1 MIYRRYLARFLSR
14 RIQALPLKRTIMNN
28 NKTKS
33 PIVDTSHR
41 NQLTKARKT
50 TVDIT
55 LQLHEKKSVGITQKL
70 VRTLA
75 GVLLVLLPVSA
86 AWAGLTASVTR
97 VAPATDIYPG
107 ETANLQIT
115 LSNNSTSASITG
127 VGFSNSLP
135 GTLPNGLKV
144 ISSPTYTCTDPTT
157 ASTVAGTGTLTAAN
171 GTQAIS
177 LSGGVIPPASSGG
190 TAGTCT
196 IILPVTAGTSTGTA
210 TAYNYIILN
219 GAVTGN
225 GGALANVGQTEQS
238 INIKALANP
247 SITKS
252 FGAST
257 LVLGSSATTLTI
269 TLTNTNP
276 VSIPN
281 FTVTDTFPTLGAG
294 GGIIKVAAGPVSSAS
309 CNNGGTA
316 PAFTPV
322 VGAKS
327 ITATAGT
334 IAANGTCTLTVS
346 VEADHTNGA
355 FTTGAQT
362 NTINST
368 SDFSNDIGISTS
380 TNATANIT
388 VNSPLRVTKSVNAA
402 SLATGQA
409 GSFTI
414 TLLNDG
420 PTPLTANFTDDPID
434 GIGSLTYGLAVTSTS
449 TTCGGVAAATLNN
462 TGISLTGGTIPAN
475 GSCTVS
481 VNFTGSVQNAN
492 TPKSYTNTIAQ
503 GTINVGNAAIKNQAA
518 SAAVAVYE
526 NLNVSKIISPSNA
539 APGNPVKY
547 QVTVQN
553 WSNANIN
560 NVVITDTLTNSQTY
574 LTGVIGA
581 NDFTPSLSGTGC
593 VGLSAGGVLG
603 TITPG
608 FTIGTLPL
616 RAGINTPGSCTVTFW
631 AMTSAAAAN
640 ASAYSNTLA
649 AGSICYNAG
658 ATCNG
663 GASNTVSGSVNTSVL
678 SVDKKF
684 SQGGTST
691 PSVLTRAEGTVVRMT
706 LTFSNLS
713 ANPLTGVTVSDTLP
727 TSSGAQLRVAT
738 PANAATT
745 CTGSPVITAAANST
759 SVSMNG
765 ATIPARA
772 TNGTGSAGTC
782 VLLVDVVGPAGVYDN
797 TAAVTGT
804 ETYANGSS
812 HTVVANSNTAR
823 VTYTSALSATKTFV
837 PVSVSS
843 GGKSTVTVRLNNSG
857 AVALTNI
864 AVTDPLPTGMVL
876 ANPTKA
882 YTTCAGSSS
891 ITAVAGANSA
901 SMSGAS
907 IAGLG
912 NCDFIFD
919 VIATGSANWVNS
931 IPTGNIT
938 ADGGVSNQTSVN
950 GTLIYAAP
958 TNMTVSKATNPST
971 LTFPGQVSQLT
982 IAINNG
988 TQAVTG
994 LHLTDYF
1001 TTNGTAGTTANGM
1014 AIAATPA
1021 ASTTC
1026 PGGIV
1031 TATPAATSVTL
1042 TGATLA
1048 ATTSCTI
1055 TVNVTSTS
1063 VGGIT
1068 NYIPI
1073 GGIVTDQGLSNSG
1086 QATTSLTTQ
1095 SNIGITKQFTPN
1107 VVKPGDRSRLRI
1119 TFYNPT
1125 AQPATNVSVTD
1136 SLPSGVTVPSGS
1148 NPVTSCN
1155 GATVS
1160 SPVNTQVQVS
1170 NGSIVAASG
1179 SIAASCYAEID
1190 VIVAAQGDYVN
1201 TIAIGAVSATVG
1213 GSSATNSQP
1222 TTDTLRAK
1230 SPLTVHKAFSSKTL
1244 DTANPVGFTTGSDSK
1259 ASGAAATMTIRI
1271 DNPNTV
1277 ALTSASFTD
1286 SLPTGLVVAT
1296 TPGASTTC
1304 ASGIVTAAA
1313 SGTTVSLTGAT
1324 IPAASFCT
1332 VTVNVLSNISGSY
1345 TNTISAAGVTTFEGI
1360 SNQEPTSARLVVSTP
1375 PTVSKQFSP
1384 AVIPP
1389 NGTSTLTI
1397 VLGNSN
1403 SSAVTLSAIFTDTL
1417 PTAPGT
1423 IVVAATPNIVK
1434 TCSGTVTAV
1443 AGSATISYASGATVP
1458 AGGCTISVDVTGATP
1473 GDHTNNIPAGTLQT
1487 DFGNNQQPANAV
1499 LTVSTLG
1506 YVSGRVFKDNNVT
1519 PNGTF
1524 ESGTDTPIQTIAIN
1538 LYSGASC
1545 SGTLVSSTT
1554 TDVLGNYMFSGLSA
1568 STYSVCEPTQP
1579 TGTTNGIT
1587 TAGSITSVSGSTGT
1601 TGTASNPTSTSSQIV
1616 NIVLNGD
1623 GGGAAI
1629 SGSAGNNFAEI
1640 VLSSIS
1646 GTVFLDQNNNG
1657 TQNGADTGITG
1668 VTIELLNNASTV
1680 VQTVTTDASGNYS
1693 FTGLIPGVYSV
1704 REPSQPAGTTN
1715 GITTA
1720 GIVPNGGTVGMAS
1733 NTATVPSII
1742 STITLPP
1749 NTSSTGNNFA
1759 EIPNGR
1765 TLSGRVFLDYNN
1777 NGTMNGP
1784 DHGIGVQTVNLTG
1797 TDINGNTV
1805 TRTTTTANDGTYSF
1819 TGLPEGTYV
1828 VTQPTQPTGTTNG
1841 ITTAGSTGGTATLV
1855 GVVPSTISAISLVGT
1870 NTVSADNN
1878 FAEVPNAA
1886 PDLAISK
1893 THSPASFGQGSSTG
1907 YFTITP
1913 SNIGTIATS
1922 GTISIVDTLPTGMT
1936 VASVATGTGWTCVG
1950 SIGASVINCTSTN
1963 IIAAGGTGNVII
1975 LRVAVANGTA
1985 GKILT
1990 NTAVIS
1996 GGGEPPG
2003 FDSNNTATDPVVIS
2017 TTAQI
2022 SGTVWFDANH
2032 NRILDAGETTSSL
2045 ISGWTVEL
2053 LLGGVQVASTTS
2065 NASGAYSFTGIAP
2078 GTGYTI
2084 RFRHPTTGLIWGDAV
2099 ANELGITPVSGIRDS
2114 ASSAVNG
2121 TDTGNP
2127 AGATISGDG
2136 TLSNLMLLAGDNI
2149 VQQSLPLDPAG
2160 VVYDAITRSPV
2171 SGAVVTIS
2179 GPGGFN
2185 AATHLVG
2192 GNASVTTGAD
2202 GLYQFLLTPAAPSG
2216 TYTLAIT
2223 TYPASYVPSPST
2235 IIPVCTTALT
2245 VANLPNPALVQSTTT
2260 APTLGTTIHTPSSC
2274 PATSGGLAATANTTQ
2289 YYFQFGLTIAT
2300 SANVVNNHIPLDPV
2314 LGGAIVVTKTTPLIN
2329 VSRGDLVPYTI
2340 TATNTL
2346 SAMLSRIDV
2355 RYQVPPG
2362 FKYKLGTARVDGIA
2376 SEPTVA
2382 GRSLTWPNLTFAA
2395 KQRREIRL
2403 MLVVGS
2409 GVSEGEYVNSAF
2421 ALNHLVGAAVS
2432 NTATATVRV
2441 VPDPT
2446 FDCSDL
2452 IGKVFDDQNA
2462 NGYQDEGEPGI
2473 TNVRLATV
2481 NGLLVTTDD
2490 QGRFHVTCAM
2500 VPNEWRGSNFLMKL
2514 DERTLPTGFRVTTEN
2529 PRDVRLTRGKMSK
2542 INFGAT
2548 IHRVVRLDVT
2558 DAAFDANTLK
2568 KEWLTKLEKLPETLK
2583 KQPSVLRLAYK
2594 QGADGEAAAKNRL
2607 KAISEKI
2614 KAMWQAKNC
2623 CHLLQIEEEII
2634 QPSQANR
2641 EAK

>member
-1 MIYRRYLARFLSR
+1 
-14 RIQALPLKRTIMNN
+14 
-28 NKTKS
+28 
-33 PIVDTSHR
+33 
-41 NQLTKARKT
+41 
-50 TVDIT
+50 
-55 LQLHEKKSVGITQKL
+55 
-70 VRTLA
+70 
-75 GVLLVLLPVSA
+75 
-86 AWAGLTASVTR
+86 
-97 VAPATDIYPG
+97 
-107 ETANLQIT
+107 
-115 LSNNSTSASITG
+115 
-127 VGFSNSLP
+127 
-135 GTLPNGLKV
+135 
-144 ISSPTYTCTDPTT
+144 
-157 ASTVAGTGTLTAAN
+157 
-171 GTQAIS
+171 
-177 LSGGVIPPASSGG
+177 
-190 TAGTCT
+190 
-196 IILPVTAGTSTGTA
+196 
-210 TAYNYIILN
+210 
-219 GAVTGN
+219 
-225 GGALANVGQTEQS
+225 
-238 INIKALANP
+238 
-247 SITKS
+247 
-252 FGAST
+252 
-257 LVLGSSATTLTI
+257 
-269 TLTNTNP
+269 
-276 VSIPN
+276 
-281 FTVTDTFPTLGAG
+281 
-294 GGIIKVAAGPVSSAS
+294 
-309 CNNGGTA
+309 
-316 PAFTPV
+316 
-322 VGAKS
+322 
-327 ITATAGT
+327 
-334 IAANGTCTLTVS
+334 
-346 VEADHTNGA
+346 
-355 FTTGAQT
+355 
-362 NTINST
+362 
-368 SDFSNDIGISTS
+368 
-380 TNATANIT
+380 
-388 VNSPLRVTKSVNAA
+388 
-402 SLATGQA
+402 
-409 GSFTI
+409 
-414 TLLNDG
+414 
-420 PTPLTANFTDDPID
+420 
-434 GIGSLTYGLAVTSTS
+434 
-449 TTCGGVAAATLNN
+449 
-462 TGISLTGGTIPAN
+462 
-475 GSCTVS
+475 
-481 VNFTGSVQNAN
+481 
-492 TPKSYTNTIAQ
+492 
-503 GTINVGNAAIKNQAA
+503 
-518 SAAVAVYE
+518 
-526 NLNVSKIISPSNA
+526 
-539 APGNPVKY
+539 
-547 QVTVQN
+547 
-553 WSNANIN
+553 
-560 NVVITDTLTNSQTY
+560 
-574 LTGVIGA
+574 
-581 NDFTPSLSGTGC
+581 
-593 VGLSAGGVLG
+593 
-603 TITPG
+603 
-608 FTIGTLPL
+608 
-616 RAGINTPGSCTVTFW
+616 
-631 AMTSAAAAN
+631 
-640 ASAYSNTLA
+640 
-649 AGSICYNAG
+649 
-658 ATCNG
+658 
-663 GASNTVSGSVNTSVL
+663 
-678 SVDKKF
+678 
-684 SQGGTST
+684 
-691 PSVLTRAEGTVVRMT
+691 
-706 LTFSNLS
+706 
-713 ANPLTGVTVSDTLP
+713 
-727 TSSGAQLRVAT
+727 
-738 PANAATT
+738 
-745 CTGSPVITAAANST
+745 
-759 SVSMNG
+759 
-765 ATIPARA
+765 
-772 TNGTGSAGTC
+772 
-782 VLLVDVVGPAGVYDN
+782 
-797 TAAVTGT
+797 
-804 ETYANGSS
+804 
-812 HTVVANSNTAR
+812 
-823 VTYTSALSATKTFV
+823 
-837 PVSVSS
+837 
-843 GGKSTVTVRLNNSG
+843 
-857 AVALTNI
+857 
-864 AVTDPLPTGMVL
+864 
-876 ANPTKA
+876 
-882 YTTCAGSSS
+882 
-891 ITAVAGANSA
+891 
-901 SMSGAS
+901 
-907 IAGLG
+907 
-912 NCDFIFD
+912 
-919 VIATGSANWVNS
+919 
-931 IPTGNIT
+931 
-938 ADGGVSNQTSVN
+938 
-950 GTLIYAAP
+950 
-958 TNMTVSKATNPST
+958 
-971 LTFPGQVSQLT
+971 
-982 IAINNG
+982 
-988 TQAVTG
+988 
-994 LHLTDYF
+994 
-1001 TTNGTAGTTANGM
+1001 
-1014 AIAATPA
+1014 
-1021 ASTTC
+1021 
-1026 PGGIV
+1026 
-1031 TATPAATSVTL
+1031 
-1042 TGATLA
+1042 
-1048 ATTSCTI
+1048 
-1055 TVNVTSTS
+1055 
-1063 VGGIT
+1063 
-1068 NYIPI
+1068 
-1073 GGIVTDQGLSNSG
+1073 
-1086 QATTSLTTQ
+1086 
-1095 SNIGITKQFTPN
+1095 
-1107 VVKPGDRSRLRI
+1107 
-1119 TFYNPT
+1119 
-1125 AQPATNVSVTD
+1125 
-1136 SLPSGVTVPSGS
+1136 
-1148 NPVTSCN
+1148 
-1155 GATVS
+1155 
-1160 SPVNTQVQVS
+1160 
-1170 NGSIVAASG
+1170 
-1179 SIAASCYAEID
+1179 
-1190 VIVAAQGDYVN
+1190 
-1201 TIAIGAVSATVG
+1201 
-1213 GSSATNSQP
+1213 
-1222 TTDTLRAK
+1222 
-1230 SPLTVHKAFSSKTL
+1230 
-1244 DTANPVGFTTGSDSK
+1244 
-1259 ASGAAATMTIRI
+1259 
-1271 DNPNTV
+1271 
-1277 ALTSASFTD
+1277 
-1286 SLPTGLVVAT
+1286 
-1296 TPGASTTC
+1296 
-1304 ASGIVTAAA
+1304 
-1313 SGTTVSLTGAT
+1313 
-1324 IPAASFCT
+1324 
-1332 VTVNVLSNISGSY
+1332 
-1345 TNTISAAGVTTFEGI
+1345 
-1360 SNQEPTSARLVVSTP
+1360 
-1375 PTVSKQFSP
+1375 VSKQFSP

-1389 NGTSTLTI
+1389 NGTSTLTL

-1403 SSAVTLSAIFTDTL
+1403 SSAVTLSTIFTDTL

-1434 TCSGTVTAV
+1434 TCPGTVTAV
-1443 AGSATISYASGATVP
+1443 AGSGNISYASGATVP
-1458 AGGCTISVDVTGATP
+1458 VDGCTISVDVTGATP

-1487 DFGNNQQPANAV
+1487 DFGSNQQPANAV
-1499 LTVSTLG
+1499 LTVSTQG

-1524 ESGTDTPIQTIAIN
+1524 ESGTDTPIQTTAIN

-1545 SGTLVSSTT
+1545 SGTLVASTT

-1579 TGTTNGIT
+1579 TSTTNGIT

-1601 TGTASNPTSTSSQIV
+1601 TGTASNPTATSSQIV

-1657 TQNGADTGITG
+1657 TQNGADPGITG
-1668 VTIELLNNASTV
+1668 VTIELLNNASTM

-1720 GIVPNGGTVGMAS
+1720 GTVPNGGTVGMAS

-1759 EIPNGR
+1759 EIQNGR

-1777 NGTMNGP
+1777 SGTLNGQ

-1886 PDLAISK
+1886 ADLAISK
-1893 THSPASFGQGSSTG
+1893 THSPASFGQGSGTG

-1936 VASVATGTGWTCVG
+1936 VASVATGTGWTCIG
-1950 SIGASVINCTSTN
+1950 SIGASVISCTSTN

-1975 LRVAVANGTA
+1975 LRVAVADGTA
-1985 GKILT
+1985 GQILT

-2022 SGTVWFDANH
+2022 SGTVWLDANH
-2032 NRILDAGETTSSL
+2032 NRILDAGETTSTL

-2065 NASGAYSFTGIAP
+2065 NASGAYSFTGVAP
-2078 GTGYTI
+2078 GTGYSI
-2084 RFRHPTTGLIWGDAV
+2084 RFRHPTTGLIWGSAV
-2099 ANELGITPVSGIRDS
+2099 ANELGITPVSGTRDS

-2121 TDTGNP
+2121 TNTGNP
-2127 AGATISGDG
+2127 AGATINGDG
-2136 TLSNLMLLAGDNI
+2136 TLSSLTLLAGDNI

-2185 AATHLVG
+2185 AVTHLVG
-2192 GNASVTTGAD
+2192 GNASVMTGAD

-2289 YYFQFGLTIAT
+2289 YYIQFGLTIAT

-2346 SAMLSRIDV
+2346 SATLSRIDL
-2355 RYQVPPG
+2355 RDQVPPG
-2362 FKYKLGTARVDGIA
+2362 FKYKLGTARVDSIA

-2421 ALNHLVGAAVS
+2421 ALNNLVGAAVS

-2473 TNVRLATV
+2473 PNVRLATV

-2568 KEWLTKLEKLPETLK
+2568 QEWLTKLEKLPETLK

-2594 QGADGEAAAKNRL
+2594 QGADGEAAAKKRL